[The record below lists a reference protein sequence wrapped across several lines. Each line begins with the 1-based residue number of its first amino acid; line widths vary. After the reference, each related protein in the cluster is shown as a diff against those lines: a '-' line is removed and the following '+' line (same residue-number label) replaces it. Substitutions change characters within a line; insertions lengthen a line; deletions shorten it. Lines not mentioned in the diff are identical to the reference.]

1 MSKKNSTFAA
11 EINLILVHMKRIL
24 LVSLLGIGLLL
35 SSCGKRGGSSLHFDA
50 DSARVLIEQAIADS
64 LIPGAVLCVVDEG
77 KVVHLEAYGH
87 RAIVPKHERMTANT
101 IFDLASVSK
110 PTGAGT
116 AALLLIKEGRL
127 SADDLVCKY
136 IPNYHPDVTVRHL
149 MTHYSGLP
157 AYFTAKPMEKVY
169 LERLGEMVDTEQAR
183 RDFTIDSIAR
193 CKRPT
198 AIDEKYRY
206 SCLNFISLQRV
217 VETVV
222 GTDVNT
228 YLRENLYGPQ
238 GWKTMGWLPDKA
250 NIEQIAPTEWNENA
264 QLRGDVHDPVA
275 RVMMCGVSGNAGVF
289 ATAEEIGKWAV
300 WYMSQPQEVRESAC
314 NAGLWTEDVQL
325 AADTLQ
331 TTIESRHTGYTG
343 TNVVVWPEYN
353 RAVVLL
359 AHRVHPYDKG
369 SMYKLRSAIK
379 ELVRP

>member
-1 MSKKNSTFAA
+1 
-11 EINLILVHMKRIL
+11 MKR
-24 LVSLLGIGLLL
+24 VVVYSLLCLGLVF
-35 SSCGKRGGSSLHFDA
+35 SSCGKHGGSSLHFDA
-50 DSARVLIEQAIADS
+50 DSARVLIEQAITDS

-77 KVVHLEAYGH
+77 EIVHLEAYGH
-87 RAIVPKHERMTANT
+87 RAIVPTHEVMTANT

-116 AALLLIKEGRL
+116 AALLLVKEGKL
-127 SADDLVCKY
+127 SVDDLVCKY
-136 IPNYHPDVTVRHL
+136 IPNYHPDVTIRHL

-157 AYFTAKPMEKVY
+157 AYFIAAPMERVY
-169 LERLGEMVDTEQAR
+169 LERLGDKDDTPQAR

-217 VETVV
+217 VETII

-228 YLRENLYGPQ
+228 YLCENLYRPQ
-238 GWKTMGWLPDKA
+238 GWETMGWLPDKA
-250 NIEQIAPTEWNENA
+250 NIDRIAPTEWNENA

-275 RVMMCGVSGNAGVF
+275 RVMMCGISGNAGVF
-289 ATAEEIGKWAV
+289 ATAEEIGRWAI
-300 WYMSQPQEVRESAC
+300 WYMSQPKDVRESAC
-314 NAGLWTEDVQL
+314 NAGLWTEDVPL
-325 AADTLQ
+325 AADSLQ
-331 TTIESRHTGYTG
+331 MTVESRHTGYTG

-359 AHRVHPYDKG
+359 AHRVHPHDKG
-369 SMYKLRSAIK
+369 SMYRLRTAIK
-379 ELVRP
+379 DLVKP